1 MHTTFKSFEL
11 INEDTQMELIGEEI
25 MVRDLEQ
32 KMLFTMGLA
41 DNYSDIAGVLEG
53 INYSRNYFVII
64 HNGVK
69 KQFPF
74 TTQICFD
81 VKFKK

>member
-25 MVRDLEQ
+25 VVNDINSNSV
-32 KMLFTMGLA
+32 
-41 DNYSDIAGVLEG
+41 NYTAIIGVLEG